1 MIALPPNPRIL
12 VVALRRLG
20 DVLLT
25 TPLIRSLRQAFP
37 DAAIEALVFA
47 GTEGILAGNPDLA
60 GVVTMSPGAGPG
72 SLALVLSLWRKYDL
86 AISTQ
91 SGDRP
96 TFFAW
101 IAGRTSSGPV
111 APKGGMAWLKRAAL
125 DYPVIANEAR
135 HRVEEV
141 LELAGALEIP
151 AVPELVCPSGPLRGD
166 LLPKGDYAVIHAGP
180 MFHYKRWTATGWRA
194 LAASLSER
202 GLTVLATSGPAP
214 DDRRYSDE
222 VWSDAAHDAPVV
234 RRLDGVLTWPEL
246 AGVIG
251 GAKVYIGPDTSVT
264 HLAAATGTMTVA
276 LYGPTDPRRFGPW
289 PVEASAGAWEAAGTI
304 QHRGNVWLVQNPLP
318 CLPCQEEGCAR
329 RIDSYSRCLDGLSP
343 RQVLA
348 AVDQALAGVRASPD
362 HGRARRDPGP
372 GSRG

>member
-1 MIALPPNPRIL
+1 MIALPPHPRIL

-25 TPLIRSLRQAFP
+25 TPLMRSLKQAFP

-72 SLALVLSLWRKYDL
+72 SLALVRSLWRKYDL

-101 IAGRTSSGPV
+101 IAGRTSGGAV

-125 DYPVIANEAR
+125 DHPVIANEAR
-135 HRVEEV
+135 HRVEEM
-141 LELAGALEIP
+141 LELACALEIP
-151 AVPELVCPSGPLRGD
+151 AVPELVCPSGPLRAD
-166 LLPKGDYAVIHAGP
+166 LLPMGDYAVIHAGP

-194 LAASLSER
+194 LAASLTER
-202 GLTVLATSGPAP
+202 GLTVLATGGPAP

-222 VWSDAAHDAPVV
+222 VWSGAAHDAPAV

-246 AGVIG
+246 AGVIR

-289 PVEASAGAWEAAGTI
+289 PVGASAGAWEAAGTI
-304 QHRGNVWLVQNPLP
+304 QHQGNVWLVQNPLP
-318 CLPCQEEGCAR
+318 CLPCQEEGCER

-348 AVDQALAGVRASPD
+348 AVDQALAGVRAPPD
-362 HGRARRDPGP
+362 PGRACRDPGP
-372 GSRG
+372 GFRR